1 MHLISI
7 FLCQKKKKINKK
19 TNMCVCVCVYKKVD
33 KNPKRAVYAK
43 GEQNKEREKAC

>member
-7 FLCQKKKKINKK
+7 FLCQKKKKLIKK
-19 TNMCVCVCVYKKVD
+19 QICVCVCVYKKVD